1 MADLKGWKPK
11 WTEEQQSVV
20 DSHKAGMMWDE
31 NTGHERDYTGTVW
44 RNNIQ
49 DELKT
54 PMEPVAGRIAYLTRL
69 GYRMKDLAELSL
81 VEFDLVFRRERE
93 KNSFQLLIDTTALV
107 IASEELL
114 FVEQGA

>member
-11 WTEEQQSVV
+11 WTDVQQSVV
-20 DSHKAGMMWDE
+20 DLHKVDLMWDE
-31 NTGHERDYTGTVW
+31 DTGLERDYTGTVW
-44 RNNIQ
+44 RNNIN

-54 PMEPVAGRIAYLTRL
+54 LMEPVAGRIAFLTRL
-69 GYRMKDLAELSL
+69 GYRMKDLSELSL

-93 KNSFQLLIDTTALV
+93 KNSFQLLIGTTAQVLT
-107 IASEELL
+107 SEKLL